1 MSMRIITGTA
11 RGKRIVTPA
20 GLETRP
26 TSEMVKEA
34 VFSMIQFEIEGARM
48 LDLFAGSGQ
57 MGLEALS
64 RGARAC
70 VFVDNGKAAQ
80 RVLAENL
87 ENTGFLTV
95 GRIVRS
101 DAMTYLRNAGGGPF
115 DIAFLDPPYQAGL
128 LEKVLPLT
136 AEAMTETGVI
146 ICETTMDEVLPEAVG
161 DFTLYRRYRYGKTQV
176 VQYRIPEADE
186 EAEGTEE

>member
-1 MSMRIITGTA
+1 MRIITGTA
-11 RGKRIVTPA
+11 RGKKIAAPA

-26 TSEMVKEA
+26 TSELVKEA
-34 VFSMIQFEIEGARM
+34 VFSMVQFEIEGARV

-64 RGARAC
+64 RGARSC

-80 RVLAENL
+80 RVLADNL

-101 DAMTYLRNAGGGPF
+101 DALTYLRNAAGGPF
-115 DIAFLDPPYQAGL
+115 DFAFVDPPYQAGL

-136 AEAMTETGVI
+136 ADAMTENGVI
-146 ICETTMDEVLPEAVG
+146 ICETSMDTVLPDTAG
-161 DFTLYRRYRYGKTQV
+161 DFVLYRKYRYGKTQV
-176 VQYRIPEADE
+176 AQYRMRDSAEADAA
-186 EAEGTEE
+186 AE